1 MTSTPM
7 FIRFK
12 WTGRGL
18 RPSEESNQDCYE
30 HFIEELSFQ
39 QVERIKI

>member
-1 MTSTPM
+1 M

-12 WTGRGL
+12 WTAREL
-18 RPSEESNQDCYE
+18 LSSEESNKDSYE

-39 QVERIKI
+39 EVERIKI

>member
-1 MTSTPM
+1 M

-12 WTGRGL
+12 WTARGL
-18 RPSEESNQDCYE
+18 RPSEESNEGCYE

-39 QVERIKI
+39 EVEPLKI